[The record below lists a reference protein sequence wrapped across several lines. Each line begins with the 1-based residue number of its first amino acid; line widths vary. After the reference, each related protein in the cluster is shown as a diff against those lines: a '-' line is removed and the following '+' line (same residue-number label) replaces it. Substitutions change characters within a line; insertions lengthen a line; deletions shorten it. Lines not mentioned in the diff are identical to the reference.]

1 MPPPTGDGQE
11 AARSTQPTAGTLAS
25 TSRQSPANEARRRL
39 TRWCLLWAGAAP
51 VLCLTTDDSAREER
65 DARLAPWRIYARV
78 WSLVRDLS
86 INILSG
92 ALISLVGAAAQR
104 MRRRRAETDPTAVS
118 DEAE

>member
-11 AARSTQPTAGTLAS
+11 AAHSTHPTAVTLAS
-25 TSRQSPANEARRRL
+25 TNRQSPASEARCRL

-51 VLCLTTDDSAREER
+51 VSCLPADDSAREEH
-65 DARLAPWRIYARV
+65 DARPAPWRIYAHV

-92 ALISLVGAAAQR
+92 AFISLAGAAAQR